1 MKGYLRSI
9 FVLLVLSC
17 CAILAPSAAA
27 AADTQVENASLV
39 DAGLPRIEQRVAPFD
54 PFSVAG
60 PRGALLGTQ
69 DGSLEA
75 WIYPWK
81 IFSHLKIS
89 VRMKDYP
96 IPIQVNRLAAEIDVQ
111 PDRTIITYSHANFTI
126 RQIMAAPEEGPKGTG
141 VLILYQF
148 QSVRPMTVTFSLT
161 PVMQRMWPAPTGD
174 PPSPEW
180 VAQDG
185 GFYIL
190 HLDLPGSAG
199 AMSMP
204 GAEPGIMLPY
214 QEHPRALPLQFVL
227 HFDPVRDH
235 GQVYPLLMAV
245 GSDAD
250 PSAAASFARQLGE
263 LDAAIPAILAA
274 DRSHY
279 EHLLQSSTSIET
291 PNHLLNE
298 AFQWAEVAMNQLDV
312 DQPSDPGKRALVA
325 GLVSSGNTARP
336 GFGWFFGR
344 DSLWSLYAIDSYGG
358 DSVARQELDF
368 LARHQRADGKI
379 MHERS
384 QTANLVNWGALP
396 YEWASADATPLFLMA
411 AEDYFKISG
420 DSKFIGHLWN
430 NLQRAW
436 RFERAHDSDG
446 DGIYDNSQGTGWVE
460 SWPVMP
466 HQEIYLAAL
475 DEQASLAF
483 ASLAEVTSHTAE
495 SKAATETAHHIA
507 AQIEKE
513 YYLPGQHFYA
523 FSHNANGSTDNTAT
537 IFPSVAWWNGDFSL
551 TNAGP
556 MFDQWASSRF
566 STDWGTRIL
575 DDHTSFYNP
584 ISYHQGSVWP
594 LFTGWVSVAEYR
606 AGRPLSGYEHLMQN
620 ADLTFAQ
627 DPGDVTELLSGKF
640 YRPLGRSTA
649 HQLWSSAMVISPVLR
664 GLFGIEWDAGKG
676 TLTVTPHLPAGWDR
690 ASIRNLPFESSKLD
704 LTMVR
709 EKDSL
714 RVTVKGGP
722 PGLRLRSRAAGAR
735 IEGSSMILPLPPV
748 EAGFYQPL
756 PSLGST
762 TADMKVLDEK
772 YGPDTLTLRLS
783 APAGTNQTIGVW
795 LNQPSLKLTATGADL
810 RAGSSAA
817 PTLAIAFPSGSGYTE
832 KTVTLAWHGADQ

>member
-1 MKGYLRSI
+1 MKRWLRC
-9 FVLLVLSC
+9 LLVLLAFSF
-17 CAILAPSAAA
+17 CASHIPPAEAASGVLAGHY
-27 AADTQVENASLV
+27 SLV
-39 DAGLPRIEQRVAPFD
+39 DAGLPRIARTVSPFE
-54 PFSVAG
+54 PFSVSG
-60 PRGALLGTQ
+60 PRGALLGSQ

-75 WIYPWK
+75 WVYPWK
-81 IFSHLKIS
+81 IFSGLKIS

-126 RQIMAAPEEGPKGTG
+126 RQIMVAPEQSPKGTG
-141 VLILYQF
+141 VLILYELQAI
-148 QSVRPMTVTFSLT
+148 RPMTVTFSLK

-180 VAQDG
+180 VKQDG

-227 HFDPVRDH
+227 HFDPVRDR
-235 GQVYPLLMAV
+235 GKIFPLLMV
-245 GSDAD
+245 LGSDAE
-250 PSAAASFARQLGE
+250 PSATADFARQLDQ
-263 LDAAIPAILAA
+263 LNAAIPAILAA

-279 EHLLQSSTSIET
+279 EHLLNSDTSIQT
-291 PNHLLNE
+291 PNHRLNQ
-298 AFQWAEVAMNQLDV
+298 AFQWAMVAMHQLDV
-312 DQPSDPGKRALVA
+312 VQPSDSSKRALVA

-358 DSVARQELDF
+358 FSVARQELEF

-411 AEDYFKISG
+411 ANDYLKISG
-420 DSKFIGHLWN
+420 DSGFIGRLWG
-430 NLQRAW
+430 NLQKAW
-436 RFERAHDSDG
+436 SFERTHDSDG
-446 DGIYDNSQGTGWVE
+446 DGIYDNSEGTGWVE

-466 HQEIYLAAL
+466 HQEIYLASL
-475 DEQASLAF
+475 DEQASFAF
-483 ASLAEVTSHTAE
+483 AALAEATGHNAE
-495 SKAATETAHHIA
+495 SKAATDTAHHIA

-513 YYLPGQHFYA
+513 YYLPAEHFYA

-537 IFPSVAWWNGDFSL
+537 IFPSVAWWDGDFSL
-551 TNAGP
+551 TNAGS
-556 MFDQWASSRF
+556 MFNRWASSSF

-575 DDHTSFYNP
+575 DDHTSFYDP
-584 ISYHQGSVWP
+584 VSYHQGSVWP

-606 AGRPLSGYEHLMQN
+606 AGRPLAGYEHLIEN

-664 GLFGIEWDAGKG
+664 GLFGIEWDAARN
-676 TLTVTPHLPAGWDR
+676 TLTVTPHLPAVWNR
-690 ASIRNLPFESSKLD
+690 AAIRNLPLGRSKLD
-704 LTMVR
+704 LVMTR
-709 EKDSL
+709 EQDTL
-714 RVTVKGGP
+714 NVTVTGGP
-722 PGLRLRSRAAGAR
+722 AGLHLRSRAEGAR
-735 IEGSSMILPLPPV
+735 VEDGSLVLPLPPV
-748 EAGFYQPL
+748 EVAFYQPL
-756 PSLGST
+756 PPLGST
-762 TADMKVLDEK
+762 TTGMKVLDET
-772 YGPDTLTLRLS
+772 YGANSLTLHLS
-783 APAGTNQTIGVW
+783 APAGASEAMSVR
-795 LNQPSLKLTATGADL
+795 LNEPSLKLSASGAEL
-810 RAGSSAA
+810 HPGNSAVRALEIS
-817 PTLAIAFPSGSGYTE
+817 FPAGSGYTE
-832 KTVTLAWHGADQ
+832 KVVTLSWHDTGH